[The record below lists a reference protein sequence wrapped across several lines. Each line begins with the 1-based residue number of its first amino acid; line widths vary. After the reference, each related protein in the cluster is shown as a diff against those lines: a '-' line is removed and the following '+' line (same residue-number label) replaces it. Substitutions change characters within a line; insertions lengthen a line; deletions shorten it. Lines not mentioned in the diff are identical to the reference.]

1 MSSNPEEHSN
11 SGIQAVPQLPS
22 TDEKHLEGGEQR
34 LVDQEKH
41 LGLPADTLTG
51 VNKDGQIVD
60 AHNSA
65 GLAIIEQRQAIPTTG
80 KRLVTSKW
88 EYWT

>member
-1 MSSNPEEHSN
+1 MSSNPEVNPN
-11 SGIQAVPQLPS
+11 SGIQTVSELPS
-22 TDEKHLEGGEQR
+22 TDEKHVQAGEQH

-41 LGLPADTLTG
+41 LGLPADMLTG